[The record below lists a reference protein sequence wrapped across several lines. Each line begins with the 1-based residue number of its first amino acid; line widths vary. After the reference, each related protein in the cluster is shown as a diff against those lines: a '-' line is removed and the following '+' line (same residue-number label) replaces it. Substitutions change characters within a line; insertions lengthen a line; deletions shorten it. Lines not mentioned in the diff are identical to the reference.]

1 MNTLCKTLG
10 TILTSILLF
19 GSLVGCQKEEGP
31 AEKAGQAIDK
41 ATGKIGEQVEK
52 AGEAIQDAARGE
64 KK

>member
-41 ATGKIGEQVEK
+41 ATGKIGEQE
-52 AGEAIQDAARGE
+52 D
-64 KK
+64 